1 MLQFPMIVALIA
13 LKYLIVGMDGLDAVY
28 NKLKLH

>member
-1 MLQFPMIVALIA
+1 MLKFPMIVTLLA
-13 LKYLIVGMDGLDAVY
+13 LKYLIVGMDGLDAMY